1 MTYPSGIL
9 WVVAPLD
16 ERVVGG
22 GRRGG
27 GDVLEPV
34 HESEVDELP
43 VDEDVARRV
52 LGGSGLAGL
61 VVEVHQGEAALLE
74 AVQPDEAVL
83 KKRQDCFS
91 ILNQ

>member
-1 MTYPSGIL
+1 MLDRTATYPGIL

-27 GDVLEPV
+27 VLEPV
-34 HESEVDELP
+34 HEAEVDELP

-61 VVEVHQGEAALLE
+61 VVEVHQGQAALLVV
-74 AVQPDEAVL
+74 AQPDEAVL
-83 KKRQDCFS
+83 RRRQDCFS
-91 ILNQ
+91 I

>member
-1 MTYPSGIL
+1 MTYPGIL

-22 GRRGG
+22 CRRGG
-27 GDVLEPV
+27 GDGLEPV
-34 HESEVDELP
+34 HEAEVDELP

-83 KKRQDCFS
+83 RRRHDCLS
-91 ILNQ
+91 T